1 MGAAL
6 VIIVRIIVRKR
17 ACLGLLLDLLGDP
30 CLGLL
35 LLPLMGAVASLVTFG
50 LRTTRKS
57 TRDVDPNSAIDRT
70 NDTAHIPERTREA
83 MNVGRSKPQTRDK
96 DEHLVTW
103 PFREGSRYLSSAVE
117 NPGCLVVFHVFLS
130 GASAPW

>member
-6 VIIVRIIVRKR
+6 VIIIRIIVGKR
-17 ACLGLLLDLLGDP
+17 ACGGLLLDLLGGP

-35 LLPLMGAVASLVTFG
+35 LLPLMRTVASLVTFVP
-50 LRTTRKS
+50 RTTRKS

-70 NDTAHIPERTREA
+70 DNTVHIPEGTREA
-83 MNVGRSKPQTRDK
+83 MNVGRSKPQSRDK

-103 PFREGSRYLSSAVE
+103 PF
-117 NPGCLVVFHVFLS
+117 
-130 GASAPW
+130 